1 MIAVLNK
8 PTVANRINCSI
19 LESNMNE
26 IIMPELIQLTRLV
39 KIIVGSLEKCAEISI
54 KLMPVRMALGK
65 LRILPNK

>member
-1 MIAVLNK
+1 MIAVLSK

-26 IIMPELIQLTRLV
+26 IIIPELIQPTRLV
-39 KIIVGSLEKCAEISI
+39 KIIVGSLEKCGEISI

>member
-26 IIMPELIQLTRLV
+26 IIIPELIQPTRLV
-39 KIIVGSLEKCAEISI
+39 KIIIGSLEKCGEISI
-54 KLMPVRMALGK
+54 KLCPLEWHLVS
-65 LRILPNK
+65 